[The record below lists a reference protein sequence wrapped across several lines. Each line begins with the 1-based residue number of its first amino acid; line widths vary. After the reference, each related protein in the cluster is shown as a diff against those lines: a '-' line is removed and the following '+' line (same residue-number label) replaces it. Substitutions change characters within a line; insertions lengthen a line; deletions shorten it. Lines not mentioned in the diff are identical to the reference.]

1 MINNLKDLRSVL
13 KLCREY
19 GVTDLTLGSVVL
31 RLGDAPSK
39 DMPVVMQEEDFNE
52 GPYANFPQGVLSPER
67 QQYYA
72 MGGTPEADPFK
83 DEKV

>member
-13 KLCREY
+13 KLCRSY
-19 GVTDLTLGSVVL
+19 GVSELN
-31 RLGDAPSK
+31 LGDVSLKMGDEPPK
-39 DMPVVMQEEDFNE
+39 ETPVVMDEDFE
-52 GPYANFPQGVLSPER
+52 ERAYANFPQGLMSPER